1 MIGGD
6 KAAVDDVVPA
16 DANPLT
22 FQPTPAQSAVLRSS
36 GLVLEIGG
44 RFEPGVEQAA
54 AGATSV
60 LKLGPKLNSSDP
72 YIWLDP
78 ATMQNA
84 VGAVAS
90 AMAAADPAAASLFQR
105 NAGGVVAQVQSMGI
119 DFSSTFSACPGT
131 TIVTPDNAFSALAA
145 AYGLHDQVVGP
156 APTAA
161 DVSRLVALL
170 SSAAPAAA
178 ITEPWVDDGGLTT
191 VAAAGHLHVHQ
202 VDTLAG
208 VPADNSSYFNLMEKD
223 LGQIS
228 SALGCSA
235 EGQ

>member
-6 KAAVDDVVPA
+6 KAAVDDIVPPGS
-16 DANPLT
+16 NPLT
-22 FQPTPAQSAVLRSS
+22 FQPTSAQAAILRSS

-44 RFEPGVEQAA
+44 GFEPGIEQAA
-54 AGATSV
+54 TGAPAV
-60 LKLGPKLNSSDP
+60 LKLGPQLNSSDP
-72 YIWLDP
+72 YVWLDP

-84 VGAVAS
+84 VGAVAA

-105 NAGGVVAQVQSMGI
+105 NAGGIAAQVRSMGI

-131 TIVTPDNAFSALAA
+131 TIVTPDNAFSAMAA
-145 AYGLHDQVVGP
+145 AYGLHDRVVG
-156 APTAA
+156 ATPTAA
-161 DVSRLVALL
+161 EVTRLVAQLP
-170 SSAAPAAA
+170 SSVPAAA
-178 ITEPWVDDGGLTT
+178 ISEPWVDNNGLNT
-191 VAAAGHLHVHQ
+191 VAAAGHLRIHA

-208 VPADNSSYFNLMEKD
+208 APADNSSYFDLMEKN
-223 LGQIS
+223 LSQIS